1 MSKKFAK
8 PTVKTVK
15 PAEIKT
21 PEVKVETA
29 VKPEAVKEEPK
40 TPEVKED
47 VKKEEPIKEAV
58 KETAKEATEA
68 VKTTAAT
75 AAKAVKKATV
85 KTKKAAVAVKEKT
98 EPEVFVEYNDD
109 NGDHSAKLV
118 DLVEQVKALYVAD
131 GHRESSIKS
140 LQVYV
145 KPQDYK
151 AYYVINGKIKGDI
164 NLF

>member
-8 PTVKTVK
+8 TTVTKTVK
-15 PAEIKT
+15 PAEVQT
-21 PEVKVETA
+21 PEVKAETA
-29 VKPEAVKEEPK
+29 AAPEAVKEE
-40 TPEVKED
+40 
-47 VKKEEPIKEAV
+47 KEEPIKETV
-58 KETAKEATEA
+58 IETAKEATET

-75 AAKAVKKATV
+75 AAKAVKRATA
-85 KTKKAAVAVKEKT
+85 KTKKAATAAKEKA

-109 NGDHSAKLV
+109 NGEHSVKMEGIIA
-118 DLVEQVKALYVAD
+118 QVKALYVAD